1 MAFLQAGITENLK
14 FDVANLKINDKGTL
28 ELAFTS
34 AADGDSMDAILAA
47 IENNETLDTVQGKLF
62 LWTPNIKKK
71 DKESGK
77 EVART
82 FTEILS
88 DLLNMRRHLLHYGF
102 LYGPEADATA
112 AYGGNVMFEGLGK
125 EVRDLVPL
133 LVQEALL
140 KAVYTKL
147 VKSFEAFIKSRPNLD
162 STIFRHKFWRKSDD
176 EHFATLPMLGSFG
189 THVES
194 MSISKAVSALTWS
207 KFEIDNGKNNPIPV
221 APDKVKGAGGKAKQ
235 LYGSTGAPAKSSV
248 KGLI

>member
-14 FDVANLKINDKGTL
+14 FDVTNLKVNDKGTL

-47 IENNETLDTVQGKLF
+47 IDNNETLDTVQGKLF
-62 LWTPNIKKK
+62 LWTPGLKKK
-71 DKESGK
+71 DKDSGK

-82 FTEILS
+82 ATEILS
-88 DLLNMRRHLLHYGF
+88 DLLNMRRHLLHYGA
-102 LYGPEADATA
+102 LYGPEAEAEA
-112 AYGGNVMFEGLGK
+112 AYGGRIMFEGLGK
-125 EVRDLVPL
+125 EVNDLIPL
-133 LVQEALL
+133 LTQEALL
-140 KAVYTKL
+140 HAVYLKL
-147 VKSFEAFIKSRPNLD
+147 VKAFEAFIKSRPNID

-194 MSISKAVSALTWS
+194 MQIKKALSALTWS
-207 KFEIDNGKNNPIPV
+207 KFEIEKGKNNPIPV
-221 APDKVKGAGGKAKQ
+221 APDSVKGNGGKSKS
-235 LYGSTGAPAKSSV
+235 LYGKTGEAAKSSV